1 MNQLPQ
7 ELVDRIS
14 NYLDYDSLKNTL
26 FLSRC
31 FQYAAEQYSG
41 AFSKFDLT
49 EENADEFLKTYCG
62 RRFRYLQDLK
72 FATSVPAL
80 ESDGKDDEESCRDTA
95 EELESIDQE
104 FTRQINFLFSTLKT
118 LESDLDSANSP
129 GKIHLLIFAPTRAI
143 DYNHFCLHRAFV
155 SWRVH
160 LLAPST
166 LPTLSS
172 VRFLTIETSD
182 EYDFTVK
189 GFENY
194 PDPALRKIDLRVL
207 IDVSHKLPN
216 LENLQCKIGG
226 DEWFSGQEAEADDIE
241 AANLIR
247 KDWEGP
253 RRDSRHDFAKAVKHA
268 ALPCLRHA
276 RLDFIYPMHESD
288 WIDQRRAM
296 PNLTQPATYD
306 PFSTSLRILS
316 YQLRTMKLRV
326 VADKTL
332 FWPANSST
340 PSWPNLESVSVMFH
354 MVTPTGTWYFQGLPG
369 VGASEGYE
377 ITEQS
382 YPPLETTEM
391 DESSDFYI
399 IDYYNWVEHRVIAQY
414 RVMPNDETL
423 VPFLTA
429 FAKSAALM
437 PLLKEV
443 ALWCPLE
450 FRTENTHLSN
460 DYENFDISQV
470 SKYQGELAWGVGY
483 TKPGTLAFTSKPGE
497 DFAPLRQLWWK
508 VGKWRPDPGLHN
520 LFQKIGRSEHGEDLA
535 EYWADEWWG
544 DGLVGRDE
552 FEFFEGRIFEY

>member
-1 MNQLPQ
+1 MNKLPQ

-14 NYLDYDSLKNTL
+14 NYLDYDSLKKTL

-49 EENADEFLKTYCG
+49 EENADEFLKTYSG
-62 RRFRYLQDLK
+62 RRFRYLQDVK
-72 FATSVPAL
+72 FATSVSSL
-80 ESDGKDDEESCRDTA
+80 ESDGKDDEESCRDTV
-95 EELESIDQE
+95 EELKSIDQE
-104 FTRQINFLFSTLKT
+104 FTRQIHFLFSTLKT
-118 LESDLDSANSP
+118 LESDLDSANSS
-129 GKIHLLIFAPTRAI
+129 GKIHLLIFTPTRAI

-172 VRFLTIETSD
+172 VRYLTIETSD

-207 IDVSHKLPN
+207 IDVSHRLTN

-226 DEWFSGQEAEADDIE
+226 DEWFSGQGAEAEDIE

-253 RRDSRHDFAKAVKHA
+253 RRDSRHDFAKAVQDA

-276 RLDFIYPMHESD
+276 QLDFIYPIDESD
-288 WIDQRRAM
+288 WIDQRRSM

-354 MVTPTGTWYFQGLPG
+354 MVTPAGTWYFEGLPG

-382 YPPLETTEM
+382 YPPLETTET

-399 IDYYNWVEHRVIAQY
+399 SDYYNWGEHRVVAQY
-414 RVMPNDETL
+414 RVRPNNETL

-429 FAKSAALM
+429 FAKGAALM
-437 PLLKEV
+437 PSLKEV
-443 ALWCPLE
+443 TLWCPLE
-450 FRTENTHLSN
+450 FSTENTHLSN
-460 DYENFDISQV
+460 GYEDFDVSQV

-483 TKPGTLAFTSKPGE
+483 TKPSTRAFTDKPGE

-508 VGKWRPDPGLHN
+508 VGKWRPDPELHN

-535 EYWADEWWG
+535 EYWDDEWSG

-552 FEFFEGRIFEY
+552 FEIFEGRIFGY